1 VTYAPIYPV
10 SIEIA
15 PVKRIADL
23 TIMSE
28 TDRIA
33 FAEILR
39 DVLQRLDR
47 LYASKTPYMMWINQQ
62 PKKYSTG
69 WFNIEIISPWR
80 EKDITRYIAA
90 AEVATGE
97 YFNPLNPED
106 LAKTLR
112 SLNS

>member
-1 VTYAPIYPV
+1 
-10 SIEIA
+10 
-15 PVKRIADL
+15 
-23 TIMSE
+23 
-28 TDRIA
+28 
-33 FAEILR
+33 
-39 DVLQRLDR
+39 
-47 LYASKTPYMMWINQQ
+47 MMWINQQ

-80 EKDITRYIAA
+80 EKDIARFIAA